1 MLGSLL
7 KIIITVSIA
16 CVLSLLLVYA
26 FDDWYQD
33 LEQRRRAKWRE
44 KQGRRHE

>member
-1 MLGSLL
+1 MLAGFI
-7 KIIITVSIA
+7 KFVIAVGIA

-26 FDDWYQD
+26 FDDWYQH
-33 LEQRRRAKWRE
+33 LEQRRRAKWRD